1 MNDWIGLSFLAMLF
15 LVYGSMIYYML
26 KIQEIIRIDISFLV
40 SRKIFLKKRMLFMF
54 QLSLIVAFIHSII
67 LTLTLTLTLTISNTD
82 NFGFFYNVFAGFL
95 FFAGLEFCAL
105 CLITLSSIIHNMRA
119 RALMLLAV
127 IFGVGIIMILLTKNE
142 IWKVFHSIWALL
154 IFLSFAIV
162 YLIKETYKK
171 CDIV

>member
-1 MNDWIGLSFLAMLF
+1 MNDWIGLSFLVMLF

-40 SRKIFLKKRMLFMF
+40 SRKILLKKRMLFMF

-67 LTLTLTLTLTISNTD
+67 FTLTLTISNTD
-82 NFGFFYNVFAGFL
+82 DFGFVYNVFAGFL

-105 CLITLSSIIHNMRA
+105 GLLTLSSVLHNMRA
-119 RALMLLAV
+119 KAVMLFAV
-127 IFGVGIIMILLTKNE
+127 ISGVGMVMILLTKIE
-142 IWKVFHSIWALL
+142 IWRVYHTVGTLL
-154 IFLSFAIV
+154 TVLSFAIV

>member
-40 SRKIFLKKRMLFMF
+40 SRKILLKKRMLFMF
-54 QLSLIVAFIHSII
+54 QISLIVAFIISII
-67 LTLTLTLTLTISNTD
+67 STLTLTISNTN

-154 IFLSFAIV
+154 IFLSFSLV
-162 YLIKETYKK
+162 YIIKETYKK